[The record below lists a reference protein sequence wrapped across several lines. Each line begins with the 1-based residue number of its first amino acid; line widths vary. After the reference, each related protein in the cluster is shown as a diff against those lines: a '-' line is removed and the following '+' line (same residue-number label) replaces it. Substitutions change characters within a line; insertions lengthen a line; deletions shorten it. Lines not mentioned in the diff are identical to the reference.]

1 MKYIGIYVDEQSHLT
16 YYW

>member
-1 MKYIGIYVDEQSHLT
+1 MKYIGIYVDEQIHLT